1 MAKAKLTKKLI
12 ATTAGDITVFNYSGD
27 TREYLSS
34 SVEYLAAGVGLPA
47 NSCIDAP
54 GDKKDGYAICR
65 TADLLA
71 WKYLP
76 DHRGETIYSTLTREP
91 QLMTTIGDYP
101 PDTTPVA
108 PRSPYDKWKG
118 KKWVTDSAAKRDG
131 NIAAAEQQRQTLLA
145 QADAITADWR
155 VELMLG
161 DLSAG
166 NKTKLSKWMAYKKA
180 VKAVDV
186 SAAPEISWPAQPK
199 L

>member
-71 WKYLP
+71 WEYLP
-76 DHRGETIYSTLTREP
+76 DHRGETIYGTLTREP

-118 KKWVTDSAAKRDG
+118 KKWVTDSAAERDG
-131 NIAAAEQQRQTLLA
+131 DITAAEQQRQTLLA
-145 QADAITADWR
+145 HADAIITDWR

-161 DLSAG
+161 DISAG

-186 SAAPEISWPAQPK
+186 STAPDISWPAQPK